1 MAKTFPQTPQN
12 SNQENNMENILIVE
26 DDEGIR
32 SFVQA
37 ELEHEG
43 FGVNTAATGRE
54 ALSVFEST
62 KNDIILLDI
71 MLPQLSGL
79 EVLRRIRKTS
89 EVPVILVTAR
99 GETFDKVNGLDAG
112 ADDYLAKPFE
122 IEELLARVRAILRRA
137 AKKQQQPS
145 SIKIKNLTLNTDSME
160 AMLDGNPVELS
171 KTEYL
176 LLKTL
181 MKNANKVMS
190 RDQIISEVWGDNHY
204 IEDNAVD
211 VYIRY
216 LRNKIDRESGTEFIS
231 TVRGAG
237 YIIRDSEN
245 LHNQ

>member
-1 MAKTFPQTPQN
+1 MD
-12 SNQENNMENILIVE
+12 NILIVE

-43 FGVNTAATGRE
+43 YGVNIATSGRE
-54 ALSVFEST
+54 ALSVFEKT
-62 KNDIILLDI
+62 ENKIILLDI
-71 MLPQLSGL
+71 MLPELSGL

-89 EVPVILVTAR
+89 NVPVILVTAR
-99 GETFDKVNGLDAG
+99 VETLDKVNGLDAG
-112 ADDYLAKPFE
+112 ADDYIAKPFE
-122 IEELLARVRAILRRA
+122 IEELLARIRALLRRSQ
-137 AKKQQQPS
+137 KQSVES
-145 SIKIKNLTLNTDSME
+145 SVLKIRNLSLNMESME
-160 AMLDGNPVELS
+160 AHIGDKQIELS

-181 MKNANKVMS
+181 MKNANKVLN
-190 RDQIISEVWGDNHY
+190 RDQIISEVWGNDHY

-216 LRNKIDRESGTEFIS
+216 LRNKIDREEGIQYIQ

-237 YIIRDSEN
+237 YIIKS
-245 LHNQ
+245 